1 MPSTITAEHVRELL
15 SSTDP
20 DPRLVLL
27 AGRARVVPAAET
39 DTDRYRGAVEIVSR
53 DELTAR
59 LGSRGQDGPEPS
71 DRELT
76 ELAARLEAVVT
87 GLGA

>member
-15 SSTDP
+15 SSADP

-27 AGRARVVPAAET
+27 AGRARVVPAAEAG
-39 DTDRYRGAVEIVSR
+39 TDRYRGAVEIVSR
-53 DELTAR
+53 DELAAR
-59 LGSRGQDGPEPS
+59 LGPRGQDGPEPS
-71 DRELT
+71 DRELA